1 MGSVGIAVSRD
12 EKTRDVVLAHVS
24 DGLGVRYELVDHA
37 FVATGRGRH
46 GNWSG
51 VMYALVRDR
60 STGELLMDLY
70 LHLRARETQFRSSEV
85 VIKAVSETS
94 GPVEHCGVPMRMLN
108 ALSDPAND
116 WAAQWRRNAEK
127 WHERRKA
134 AHAAVGKTV
143 RLPYSLSYRE
153 VSTDV
158 FTVVSMNRFASND
171 PGLVGLT
178 LRAPA
183 RWWEAGLEVL
193 THDEAAT
200 T

>member
-1 MGSVGIAVSRD
+1 
-12 EKTRDVVLAHVS
+12 
-24 DGLGVRYELVDHA
+24 
-37 FVATGRGRH
+37 
-46 GNWSG
+46 
-51 VMYALVRDR
+51 
-60 STGELLMDLY
+60 
-70 LHLRARETQFRSSEV
+70 
-85 VIKAVSETS
+85 
-94 GPVEHCGVPMRMLN
+94 MRMLN

-127 WHERRKA
+127 WHERRRA
-134 AHAAVGKTV
+134 AHAAVGETV

-183 RWWEAGLEVL
+183 RWWEAGLDVL